1 MKFRFR
7 KDLALAT
14 EVTAPMEGKILRII
28 RQEGERVEEDGLLLV
43 LDAMKMEI
51 EVVAPVTG
59 TINEIHVSEGQNV
72 DSDTTLITID

>member
-1 MKFRFR
+1 
-7 KDLALAT
+7 LAT

-28 RQEGERVEEDGLLLV
+28 RQVGERVEENGPLLV

-72 DSDTTLITID
+72 DSDTTLVTID

>member
-1 MKFRFR
+1 M
-7 KDLALAT
+7 AT

-28 RQEGERVEEDGLLLV
+28 KQVGERVEEDGLLLV

-51 EVVAPVTG
+51 AVVAPVTG

-72 DSDTTLITID
+72 DSDTTLVTID